1 MTDLPPVPQ
10 PTPEATGRIP
20 ILDPLRGLAALAVM
34 WFHFT
39 NGGHLFDGAGLGRW
53 LLKASGVFGWTG
65 VEFFFVIS
73 GFVLPYAL
81 QRGGYR
87 LRDYVTFL
95 GKRLLRLEP
104 PYLVSVALA
113 LVLWWAGSRAPAF
126 HGAPFALEWPRL
138 LLHLGYL
145 NSHFGYEPY
154 NPVYWT
160 LGIELQFYLALALLY
175 PLFVSRKTWL
185 RSAAPGALL
194 LLSLVPGNR
203 ELIPAYLPLFTLGI
217 LTFQRHAGLLST
229 TGWLIGLAIS
239 GAFGFFSTS
248 LPATLAGV
256 AAAVAIGGFPGPS
269 IPPTGVGGRIWRGL
283 AWSGRVS
290 YSLYLLHVLIGG
302 RVLNLGIRLNPG
314 LSGSIVILAVAT
326 AATLAASWALHRWVE
341 APAQRLSSR
350 ITFQSEE

>member
-1 MTDLPPVPQ
+1 MTEAPPVAP
-10 PTPEATGRIP
+10 PAPEAAGRIP

-39 NGGHLFDGAGLGRW
+39 YGGHLFDGVGLGRR
-53 LLKASGVFGWTG
+53 LLRASGMFGWTG

-87 LRDYVTFL
+87 LRNYGTFL

-104 PYLVSVALA
+104 PYLASVALA
-113 LVLWWAGSRAPAF
+113 LILWWAASRVPAF
-126 HGAPFALEWPRL
+126 HGAPFSLEWPRL

-175 PLFVSRKTWL
+175 PLLVSGKVSL
-185 RSAAPGALL
+185 RSVPLGGLL

-203 ELIPAYLPLFTLGI
+203 ELIPAYLPLFVLGI
-217 LTFQRHAGLLST
+217 LTFQRQAGLLST
-229 TGWLIGLAIS
+229 TGWLAGLAIA
-239 GAFGFFSTS
+239 GAFSFSSTS

-256 AAAVAIGGFPGPS
+256 AAALAIGGIPTPS
-269 IPPTGVGGRIWRGL
+269 TPRAGITGGIWRGL

-290 YSLYLLHVLIGG
+290 YSIYLLHVLIGG
-302 RVLNLGIRLNPG
+302 RVQNLGLRLNPG
-314 LSGSIVILAVAT
+314 LPGTLAILAVAI

-350 ITFQSEE
+350 ITFRSGA